1 LLAKH
6 WIFAANSSSKGGKD
20 NMSRVSCD
28 ESSEPLKG
36 RKCSPIL
43 AKVVEK
49 VRADDCFAIVS
60 ACELND
66 QIF

>member
-1 LLAKH
+1 MAKH
-6 WIFAANSSSKGGKD
+6 WIFAASNSSKGGKD

-49 VRADDCFAIVS
+49 VRANDCFAIVC
-60 ACELND
+60 AYELNG